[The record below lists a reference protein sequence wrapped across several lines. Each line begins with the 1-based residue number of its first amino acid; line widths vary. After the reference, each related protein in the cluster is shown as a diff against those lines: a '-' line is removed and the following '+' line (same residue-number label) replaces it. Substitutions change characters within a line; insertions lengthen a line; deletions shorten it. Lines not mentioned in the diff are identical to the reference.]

1 MSSWE
6 KMVDF
11 IDSSSIRFL
20 TRNTLGFS
28 IMGGV
33 YNNSCG
39 SNCSGHGDCDNGTC
53 FCEVQYNGEF
63 CMDPNIPYYV
73 SFATV
78 FYAIAL
84 VSFIQLILCI
94 RSEFHRMKNSSFLGA
109 CRVTTQKAIYMVILL
124 ASIIRGIYFS
134 YQGKETPDWAQ
145 NLLSAYY
152 PILLTG
158 SSLVVCFWAEVFHLQ
173 DLRLDRQQFLGKS
186 FVGFIGFNVIA
197 YSLLLVEFLLTR
209 FTSADDVNRP
219 QLTSIFY
226 CCYAILFFIVVVFFL
241 FYGVEVYFKVR
252 GGFAKGTLRSTNSAQ
267 LHQSRFGLVFQAC
280 MLLITIGF
288 LFSEIFRQLWED
300 KVDVFGRNF
309 HDVLFRLVELGVALW
324 FPCVLWNCIS
334 PEQLWILNPR
344 QILKRRELE
353 QPIPEVEGEALVDQK
368 IICPLQP
375 QLLCAPLH
383 DQLDV
388 SATDKLLDCWI
399 CYDSDRSDAGSL
411 IQPCLC
417 KGDVGAVHHEC
428 LRKWLVESAA
438 SPDNLKCKV
447 CQQNYVLEKG
457 HTWLPA
463 GFTARSWFY
472 TFAIVTCMCGSAVGV
487 WAVIQLVEEPGIRM
501 LTVGVCVI
509 IFYVCLKFLGFNAV
523 TAYQRARVS
532 AVKVLGRRSSQAT
545 NSRNYNAQEFVK
557 INVITSGLPSL
568 DETRL

>member
-1 MSSWE
+1 
-6 KMVDF
+6 
-11 IDSSSIRFL
+11 
-20 TRNTLGFS
+20 
-28 IMGGV
+28 
-33 YNNSCG
+33 
-39 SNCSGHGDCDNGTC
+39 
-53 FCEVQYNGEF
+53 
-63 CMDPNIPYYV
+63 MDPNVSYYV
-73 SFATV
+73 GFATV

-84 VSFIQLILCI
+84 ISVIQLILCI
-94 RSEFHRMKNSSFLGA
+94 RSEFCRMKKPVFLAA
-109 CRVTTQKAIYMVILL
+109 CRVTTQKAIYMVICL

-173 DLRLDRQQFLGKS
+173 DLRLDQQQFLGKS
-186 FVGFIGFNVIA
+186 FIGFIGFNVIA
-197 YSLLLVEFLLTR
+197 YSLLLAEFLLTS
-209 FTSADDVNRP
+209 FTSADDLNR
-219 QLTSIFY
+219 LKMTNIFY

-252 GGFAKGTLRSTNSAQ
+252 GGFARGTLRSTNSAQ

-288 LFSEIFRQLWED
+288 LFSEIFRQLWQD

-309 HDVLFRLVELGVALW
+309 HDVLFRLVEIGVALW
-324 FPCVLWNCIS
+324 FPCVLWNCMK

-353 QPIPEVEGEALVDQK
+353 QPVPEVEGEALVEQRRSS
-368 IICPLQP
+368 ISAPIPPQP
-375 QLLCAPLH
+375 ICAPLH
-383 DQLDV
+383 SLQQLQD
-388 SATDKLLDCWI
+388 SSSQERLSDCWI
-399 CYDSDRSDAGSL
+399 CYDSERTDAGAL

-417 KGDVGAVHHEC
+417 KGDVGSVHHEC
-428 LRKWLVESAA
+428 LRKWLVECAS

-447 CQQNYVLEKG
+447 CQQPYVLEKG
-457 HTWLPA
+457 LTWLPA
-463 GFTARSWFY
+463 GFTAKSWLY
-472 TFAIVTCMCGSAVGV
+472 TVAIVTCMCGSAVGA
-487 WAVIQLVEEPGIRM
+487 WSVIQLVEEPGIRM
-501 LTVGVCVI
+501 LTVGVAVI
-509 IFYVCLKFLGFNAV
+509 VFYVCLKFLGFNAV

-532 AVKVLGRRSSQAT
+532 AVKVLGRRQSQPSSSSAAGHS
-545 NSRNYNAQEFVK
+545 NGPEFVK